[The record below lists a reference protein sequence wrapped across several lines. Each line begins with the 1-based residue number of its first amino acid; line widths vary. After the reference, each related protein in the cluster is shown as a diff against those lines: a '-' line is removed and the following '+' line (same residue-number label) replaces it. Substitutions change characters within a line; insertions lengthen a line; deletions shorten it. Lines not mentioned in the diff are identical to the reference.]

1 MYVAK
6 KLKSGFVV
14 CFYRSEEKVNQDT
27 DKTEKSTDKVRIN
40 TDNMNLSQKKI
51 IGYLLEHDRITNR
64 EVQQLLEVKDSRA
77 LKIIKEMVED
87 GVLSKQGKLKSSY
100 YTLKK

>member
-1 MYVAK
+1 MK
-6 KLKSGFVV
+6 KS
-14 CFYRSEEKVNQDT
+14 
-27 DKTEKSTDKVRIN
+27 KSTILLFLVEAQKV
-40 TDNMNLSQKKI
+40 LSQKKI